1 MNFEDAKIWL
11 ADPAA
16 TYKALHSLVISKVG
30 QFNER
35 QRQIPILEK
44 QVLAIRL
51 AAEKLNSSSLR
62 SIYLRERAALDR
74 EIGTVWE
81 MQEEISGGLQAM
93 QKIRQS
99 ILDHI
104 PGSQFALGGPEA
116 WIVPIAIVVT
126 VLYALNRLDN
136 FIKMH
141 DGSVAR
147 VKQALQEVADME
159 KKGQITAQQAAEMRD
174 YIAKNGGLPN
184 PNALSLALAGFG
196 TTIGIILVAY
206 WVLKQRR
213 IL

>member
-1 MNFEDAKIWL
+1 MNFEDAKTWL
-11 ADPAA
+11 TDPAA

-35 QRQIPILEK
+35 QRQIPVLEK

-51 AAEKLNSSSLR
+51 AAEKLNSSTLR
-62 SIYLRERAALDR
+62 SIYLRERAALDK
-74 EIGTVWE
+74 EIGEVWT
-81 MQEEISGGLQAM
+81 MKDEISGGLQAM

-99 ILDHI
+99 ILDNV
-104 PGSQFALGGPEA
+104 PGSQFALGAA
-116 WIVPIAIVVT
+116 WVVPIAIVVT
-126 VLYALNRLDN
+126 VIYVVNRLDN
-136 FIKMH
+136 FIRMH

-159 KKGQITAQQAAEMRD
+159 KRGEIGPQQAAEMRE
-174 YIAKNGGLPN
+174 YITENGGLPN
-184 PNALSLALAGFG
+184 PNALSMALAGFG
-196 TTIGIILVAY
+196 TTLGIILVAY